1 MYFLEFVCKVLFGME
16 VSKMICTSALP
27 ALAHHCNELFGT
39 QLLIFKTDVNKLQPW
54 GISGPLLVFKNE
66 VLLEHRHF
74 CSCSWPFWHCTS
86 RVK

>member
-39 QLLIFKTDVNKLQPW
+39 QLLIF
-54 GISGPLLVFKNE
+54 
-66 VLLEHRHF
+66 
-74 CSCSWPFWHCTS
+74 
-86 RVK
+86 